1 MFEYFGPNEVIELYK
16 QGIFPMADGRD
27 DPRIMLIDPE
37 FRGIFDLNNFHI
49 PKRLKREIRKT
60 PFKIT
65 ANKDFRSVI
74 EACAQSRETRQQ
86 TWINDKII
94 QLYDALNRIGKAHS
108 IEVWNETELVGG
120 LYGVSIGA
128 AFFGE
133 SMFST
138 MTNASKIAL
147 VHLVGALKYAN
158 YKLLDAQFH
167 NDHLEQF
174 GIMEIPR
181 TEFKVLLSK
190 ALESECEFPTKNF
203 TEELEQGANLCSGP
217 YCLSLLNQ

>member
-1 MFEYFGPNEVIELYK
+1 MCI
-16 QGIFPMADGRD
+16 RD
-27 DPRIMLIDPE
+27 
-37 FRGIFDLNNFHI
+37 
-49 PKRLKREIRKT
+49 
-60 PFKIT
+60 
-65 ANKDFRSVI
+65 
-74 EACAQSRETRQQ
+74 
-86 TWINDKII
+86 
-94 QLYDALNRIGKAHS
+94 
-108 IEVWNETELVGG
+108 
-120 LYGVSIGA
+120 SIGG

-181 TEFKVLLSK
+181 TEFKVLLSN